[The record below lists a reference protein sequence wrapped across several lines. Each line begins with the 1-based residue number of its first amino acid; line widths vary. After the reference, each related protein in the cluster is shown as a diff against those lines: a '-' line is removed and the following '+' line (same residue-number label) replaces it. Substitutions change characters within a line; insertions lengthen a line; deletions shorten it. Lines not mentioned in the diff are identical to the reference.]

1 MRTRYIAGI
10 VALLL
15 VLVVA
20 VESWRVAS
28 AAPMAEPASPVDA
41 VITNCADDQQLR
53 AAVNAV
59 IGGGGTNISFDCG
72 PGNHTVP
79 VGGPQHMQIGGEVTI
94 DGAGKIT
101 LDGQGQWSFFQ
112 VYSTGALTLTGLT
125 LQRGTDATGSPIE
138 NFGSLTIERSVIRN
152 NQMANNG
159 AVVNNTGR
167 IVIQSSTLSGNKS
180 AAGNGGAITCF
191 DAPLVFLTISA
202 STISGNETGGNGGGV
217 YSNCR
222 SEVSNV
228 TISGNRALGSGSGGG
243 GWYQEGTRSASIIF
257 STIAYNQAT
266 FGAGVYNDGSGTS
279 SMALQAT
286 VLAKNTGG
294 NCDGVITSAGY
305 NLADDTNCGAF
316 TQTGDRTSTALP
328 LGALANNGGNTATH
342 LLLPGNPALDAVPVA
357 VCTVT
362 ADQRGVAR
370 PQRALCD
377 AGAVEFAGTLYLPF
391 VRR

>member
-1 MRTRYIAGI
+1 MYTGGVSFVAACLVACAVFLGMHGI
-10 VALLL
+10 VT
-15 VLVVA
+15 
-20 VESWRVAS
+20 
-28 AAPMAEPASPVDA
+28 AAPMAVPVLPADT

-59 IGGGGTNISFDCG
+59 IGGGTTNITFNCG
-72 PGNHTVP
+72 AGNHTIPIGGPVHMQ
-79 VGGPQHMQIGGEVTI
+79 VGGQVTI

-112 VYSTGALTLTGLT
+112 VYSTAALTLTGLT

-138 NFGSLTIERSVIRN
+138 SFGSLTIERSVIRN
-152 NQMANNG
+152 NQMANSG
-159 AVVNNTGR
+159 AIVNNTGR
-167 IVIQSSTLSGNKS
+167 LAIRNSTLSGNKS
-180 AAGNGGAITCF
+180 AAGNGGAVTCF
-191 DAPLVFLTISA
+191 DAPLVFLTIRD
-202 STISGNETGGNGGGV
+202 STISGNKAGGNGGGV

-222 SEVSNV
+222 SEVVNV
-228 TISGNRALGSGSGGG
+228 TISGNQAAGGGRGGG
-243 GWYQEGTRSASIIF
+243 GWYQEGVRAATIRF
-257 STIAYNQAT
+257 STIADNQAS
-266 FGAGVYNDGSGTS
+266 FGGGVYNDGSGTS

-286 VLAKNTGG
+286 VLAKNSGG
-294 NCDGVITSAGY
+294 NCDGVITSDGY

-316 TQTGDRTSTALP
+316 TQAGDRSNIPLP

-357 VCTVT
+357 VCAVT

-370 PQRALCD
+370 PQRVLCD
-377 AGAVEFAGTLYLPF
+377 AGAVESAGALYLPF